1 MKRKNVFE
9 KADEFVKKVRERI
22 PEASFHDC
30 KKWAGRISNNYSY
43 RKKPT
48 IKLSKNEVIVN
59 DVLLERDLVPTTA
72 YKWLILCDSPGD
84 IQELLK
90 QKRIP
95 IRNTFKENKNRSKLH
110 VTSLV
115 HKQLLTLQEVCKKYI
130 AKPVLAIRFKNR
142 GWKEIDLIE
151 IPKKVGYWSSFSPN
165 LFPFLLW

>member
-43 RKKPT
+43 KKKPT

-59 DVLLERDLVPTTA
+59 DVLLEMDLVPTTA

-84 IQELLK
+84 VQELLK
-90 QKRIP
+90 QKRIS
-95 IRNTFKENKNRSKLH
+95 IRDAFKENKNRSKYQGSVYASKRRYHEMMSSAFYL
-110 VTSLV
+110 
-115 HKQLLTLQEVCKKYI
+115 
-130 AKPVLAIRFKNR
+130 F
-142 GWKEIDLIE
+142 IDDI
-151 IPKKVGYWSSFSPN
+151 IGNP
-165 LFPFLLW
+165 